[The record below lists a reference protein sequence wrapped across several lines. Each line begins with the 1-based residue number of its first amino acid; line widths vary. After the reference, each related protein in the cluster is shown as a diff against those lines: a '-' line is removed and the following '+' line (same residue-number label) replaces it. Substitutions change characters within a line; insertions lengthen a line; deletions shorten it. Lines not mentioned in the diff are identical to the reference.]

1 MLFTKNFGGLKETI
15 PILMEDGFVYHNNG
29 ILPLEKAIASTMEEL
44 NFIREE
50 KSPSLSP
57 PVDTINDIDNTWMLN
72 LYLDP
77 RWEKKIANYK
87 RWQLD
92 RFCLREKK
100 TVKVE
105 ILFFVPQ
112 ESAYS
117 FAWRIFDE
125 TLPDDFKYFS
135 YMDCLDVDCFSEL
148 FNPFING
155 FRSWWKENQDVL
167 CQ

>member
-1 MLFTKNFGGLKETI
+1 MLFTKNSGGLKEAI
-15 PILMEDGFVYHNNG
+15 PILMEDGFVNHTNG
-29 ILPLEKAIASTMEEL
+29 ILPIEKAIASTMEEL

-57 PVDTINDIDNTWMLN
+57 PLNSINDIDETWIRN
-72 LYLDP
+72 LYLDK
-77 RWEKKIANYK
+77 RWEEKIASYK

-92 RFCLREKK
+92 RFCLKENKK
-100 TVKVE
+100 IKVE
-105 ILFFVPQ
+105 VLTVVPQ
-112 ESAYS
+112 ESCYS
-117 FAWRIFDE
+117 FAWRVYEDIYPFE
-125 TLPDDFKYFS
+125 YLI
-135 YMDCLDVDCFSEL
+135 DCLDVGCLDEL

>member
-1 MLFTKNFGGLKETI
+1 MLFTKNFGGLKEAI

-29 ILPLEKAIASTMEEL
+29 ILPIEKAIASTMKEL
-44 NFIREE
+44 NFIVEDQW
-50 KSPSLSP
+50 PTLSP
-57 PVDTINDIDNTWMLN
+57 PLNSLNDIDNTWMLN

-77 RWEKKIANYK
+77 RWEKKVANYN

-92 RFCLREKK
+92 RFCLKEKK
-100 TVKVE
+100 RVKVE

-112 ESAYS
+112 ESSYS
-117 FAWRIFDE
+117 FAWRVFDDSFPE
-125 TLPDDFKYFS
+125 KYPA
-135 YMDCLDVDCFSEL
+135 YIDCIDVDCFSEL